1 MENALALMTRVVS
14 GAPDAHVTIHGYREY
29 PFHEAGDF
37 QHKPAYVARAAR

>member
-1 MENALALMTRVVS
+1 MDNALALMTRVVS